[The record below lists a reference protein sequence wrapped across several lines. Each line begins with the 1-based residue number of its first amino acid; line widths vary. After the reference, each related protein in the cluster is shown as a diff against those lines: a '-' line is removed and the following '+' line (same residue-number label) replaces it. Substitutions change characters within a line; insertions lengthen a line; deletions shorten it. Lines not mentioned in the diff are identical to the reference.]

1 MWEGAINPDL
11 VQEIRSGH
19 ATRERKLAIASGS
32 ASLSPEERVDL
43 LAMLAEDADELVAE
57 RAASALLTQPVESFL
72 AALNRPNFSG
82 ACSRQLVVYCAK
94 NLLDKP
100 GIAEALARRPECPG
114 ELLAP
119 AVPRLG
125 AAAVQALLED
135 LDRLSTA
142 PALAAALA
150 ASTSLTAEQRQQLQE
165 LQQDAPASLAELEEA
180 AAVAESDR
188 TKRQT
193 LLQRLSRMRVVER
206 VQLALKG
213 NREERMTLIRDPC
226 KVVQRAVLQSTRITD
241 REVEAFAAMASLS
254 DEVLRLIGKNRNFIK
269 NYTVVKNLMS
279 NPKAPLDISLHMLP
293 TLTAQDLKLL
303 TSNKNIPET
312 LRTMAI
318 RLQRQRKE
326 VRQGS

>member
-1 MWEGAINPDL
+1 
-11 VQEIRSGH
+11 
-19 ATRERKLAIASGS
+19 
-32 ASLSPEERVDL
+32 VDL
-43 LAMLAEDADELVAE
+43 LAILAEDADELVAE
-57 RAASALLTQPVESFL
+57 RAASALLTQPAESYLTAL
-72 AALNRPNFSG
+72 ARPVSSG
-82 ACSRQLVVYCAK
+82 GCSRQLAVYCAK
-94 NLLDKP
+94 NLLEKP

-119 AVPRLG
+119 SVSRLS
-125 AAAVQALLED
+125 AASVQALLED

-150 ASTSLTAEQRQQLQE
+150 TSTSLTAEQRQQLQE

-188 TKRQT
+188 ARRQT

-213 NREERMTLIRDPC
+213 NREERMTLVRDPC
-226 KVVQRAVLQSTRITD
+226 KVVQRAVLQSTRITE
-241 REVEAFAAMASLS
+241 REVESFAAMASLS

-279 NPKAPLDISLHMLP
+279 NPKTPLDISLHMLP
-293 TLTAQDLKLL
+293 TLTAQDLKML
-303 TSNKNIPET
+303 TSNKNIPDT